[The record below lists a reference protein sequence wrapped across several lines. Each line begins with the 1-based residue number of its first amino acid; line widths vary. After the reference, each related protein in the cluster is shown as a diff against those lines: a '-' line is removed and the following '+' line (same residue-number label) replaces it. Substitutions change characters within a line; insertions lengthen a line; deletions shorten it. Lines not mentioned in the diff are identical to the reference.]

1 VNDDSTDDTEDIC
14 LKYTKLYK
22 DNIKYIK
29 IKHGGVSKA
38 RNEGMNYADGKYI
51 NFLDSDD
58 KWDSKAFNHVNLF
71 FKLNKNVDI
80 VAGRIKNFEL
90 NNRYQ
95 YIDYKFKVTR
105 VANLTEDFN
114 YFQFHAASCFF
125 RRSSIINIKFDER
138 VIFAEDVKFVNTN
151 LLNKPLLGV
160 IKEAIYYSRK
170 RADSSSASQNMN
182 YKIEFYFN
190 SIYFVIHFLIL
201 NSKRLYSNLLPFIQF
216 YIAYE
221 ILFRMDIQSYKYL
234 DLIIFKKYCKLI
246 EDLINS
252 IEDKYLLDIKNFKP
266 FLTVI
271 ALSKKYKKDIR
282 YQLKLKNESLLY
294 SNNIIIN
301 LNKNKNIISLN
312 ILEIKDNILHLECED
327 KFWMPREIYTYFCE
341 FGNKRYYPKIFY
353 YSNYDIASM
362 FGVINKGRIIIFDIE
377 LDLDYYSNYGKYLNF
392 YIYYMKSK
400 IEIFPSLC
408 KYSHIPS
415 ISNSYYLNGK
425 YIIRNYNKSLI
436 IYKYENK
443 SILIFEEE
451 YCSELSKL
459 KKYEI
464 IKLRKENLNNNKKNK
479 LEKKEEIWLIN
490 DNKNKAGDNGEY
502 FFRYLNLLRPKN
514 INFYFIIEK
523 NCSDYNRLKNYT
535 NIIDINSYEY
545 LTLFLKADK
554 IISSIADSW
563 VSNPFGD
570 NEKYI
575 RDLIHYKFIYL
586 NNGIISDDLFP
597 NLNKIESNF
606 HLIITS
612 SKMEYNYMLYKNYG
626 YNEKNII
633 LTGLSKFDNLIKLR
647 MTLKKERVIM
657 IFPCWSF
664 YSKGIIDSES
674 IESDKS
680 HSFLYKKSFMF
691 YNNLINNPDLL
702 QVMNDNNYIGILCLN
717 KYSDVK
723 YFDLNKLFKVNI
735 QCYYQELIVKASLLI
750 TDFNNIFFDFGYI
763 NTPIIYSQ
771 FINEI
776 NKEKKFIKGFLNYNK
791 DGFGPV
797 CTNLQCT
804 IINIIDEIKNNCKM
818 KSLYSKRIVNFFKYI
833 DNENNRRIFLSIK
846 NDKKNNHLLVEIQ
859 TNDYII
865 IIFLLLLI
873 LISKRKKLLK

>member
-1 VNDDSTDDTEDIC
+1 
-14 LKYTKLYK
+14 
-22 DNIKYIK
+22 
-29 IKHGGVSKA
+29 
-38 RNEGMNYADGKYI
+38 M
-51 NFLDSDD
+51 
-58 KWDSKAFNHVNLF
+58 
-71 FKLNKNVDI
+71 
-80 VAGRIKNFEL
+80 
-90 NNRYQ
+90 
-95 YIDYKFKVTR
+95 
-105 VANLTEDFN
+105 
-114 YFQFHAASCFF
+114 
-125 RRSSIINIKFDER
+125 
-138 VIFAEDVKFVNTN
+138 
-151 LLNKPLLGV
+151 
-160 IKEAIYYSRK
+160 
-170 RADSSSASQNMN
+170 
-182 YKIEFYFN
+182 
-190 SIYFVIHFLIL
+190 
-201 NSKRLYSNLLPFIQF
+201 
-216 YIAYE
+216 
-221 ILFRMDIQSYKYL
+221 
-234 DLIIFKKYCKLI
+234 
-246 EDLINS
+246 
-252 IEDKYLLDIKNFKP
+252 
-266 FLTVI
+266 
-271 ALSKKYKKDIR
+271 
-282 YQLKLKNESLLY
+282 
-294 SNNIIIN
+294 
-301 LNKNKNIISLN
+301 
-312 ILEIKDNILHLECED
+312 
-327 KFWMPREIYTYFCE
+327 
-341 FGNKRYYPKIFY
+341 
-353 YSNYDIASM
+353 
-362 FGVINKGRIIIFDIE
+362 
-377 LDLDYYSNYGKYLNF
+377 
-392 YIYYMKSK
+392 
-400 IEIFPSLC
+400 
-408 KYSHIPS
+408 
-415 ISNSYYLNGK
+415 NGK

-464 IKLRKENLNNNKKNK
+464 IKLRKENLNYNKNK

-502 FFRYLNLLRPKN
+502 FFRYLNLLKPKN

-523 NCSDYNRLKNYT
+523 NCSDYYRLKNYT

-702 QVMNDNNYIGILCLN
+702 QVMTDNNYIGILCLN

-723 YFDLNKLFKVNI
+723 YFDLNELFKVNI

-776 NKEKKFIKGFLNYNK
+776 NKEKKYIKGFLNYNK